1 MQTIEE
7 KNKKQL
13 GLVIP
18 PPVYYS
24 LFAADKLSM
33 LCMNET
39 AMNWIHNNFIQ
50 MLFYKQYLDDPGIFG
65 DHFYRSQYMTIWPID
80 TFKMGYRG
88 ANLLLDEYP
97 VDDHFWEL
105 TPDTLIEAVIRWID
119 KDLYVYSNIDVSKLT
134 TTHYFGPTLFCH
146 SSMIIGYDKDAQMLK
161 QVDYAQNGAINILD
175 IPFQDYI
182 NAFFSP
188 DLERILKEEKK
199 KDVKYMITLHRV
211 KQNVKVELNPDTMKY
226 WLKEFMDCEQS
237 NKKMDYFIELGE
249 TFGGFDV
256 YQGVLDMSDLLFE
269 VNKGNID
276 YRMYH
281 CIYEHKH
288 LMELRLQALEEKK
301 LLSPELNLSAMN
313 QKLVKLAE
321 SMRFTVLKN
330 NLAPRKE
337 NLALIKENMSKLV
350 ALETEMMNLLY
361 NNL

>member
-1 MQTIEE
+1 METIVE

-39 AMNWIHNNFIQ
+39 GMNWIHNNFIQ
-50 MLFYKQYLDDPGIFG
+50 MLFYSKYLEDPGIFG

-80 TFKMGYRG
+80 TFKMGFRG

-97 VDDHFWEL
+97 VDDHFWDL
-105 TPDTLIEAVIRWID
+105 TPDSLIEAVIQWID

-134 TTHYFGPTLFCH
+134 TTHYYGPTPFCH
-146 SSMIIGYDKDAQMLK
+146 SSMIIGYDKEAQVLK

-175 IPFQDYI
+175 IPFEDYI

-211 KQNVKVELNPDTMKY
+211 KQNVKVSLNPETMKY
-226 WLKEFMDCEQS
+226 WLKEFIDCQQT

-249 TFGGFDV
+249 TLGGFDV
-256 YQGVLDMSDLLFE
+256 YQGVLDMSELLFE

-276 YRMYH
+276 YRMFH
-281 CIYEHKH
+281 CIYEHKY
-288 LMELRLQALEEKK
+288 LMDLRIQELENQK
-301 LLSPELNLSAMN
+301 LLSPDLNLRAAN
-313 QKLVKLAE
+313 QKLLKLAE
-321 SMRFTVLKN
+321 SMRFTILKN

-337 NLALIKENMSKLV
+337 NLNLIIENMAKLV
-350 ALETEMMNLLY
+350 SQEKDMMYMLY

>member
-1 MQTIEE
+1 MDTIQE

-33 LCMNET
+33 LCMNDT
-39 AMNWIHNNFIQ
+39 GMNWIHNNFIQ
-50 MLFYKQYLDDPGIFG
+50 MLFYKKYLDDPGLFG

-88 ANLLLDEYP
+88 ANLLMDEYP
-97 VDDHFWEL
+97 VDDHFWDL
-105 TPDTLIEAVIRWID
+105 TPDTLIDAVIQWID

-134 TTHYFGPTLFCH
+134 TTHYFGPTPFCH
-146 SSMIIGYDKDAQMLK
+146 SSMIIGYDKEEKVLK

-175 IPFQDYI
+175 VPFQDYI

-188 DLERILKEEKK
+188 DLERILKEEKG

-211 KQNVKVELNPDTMKY
+211 KQNVKVELNPGTMKY
-226 WLKEFMDCEQS
+226 WIKEFIDCQQS
-237 NKKMDYFIELGE
+237 NKKMDYFIELGD
-249 TFGGFDV
+249 TLGGFDV
-256 YQGVLDMSDLLFE
+256 YQGVLAMSDLLFE

-276 YRMYH
+276 YRMFH

-288 LMELRLQALEEKK
+288 LMDLRIQELEQKK
-301 LLSPELNLSAMN
+301 LLSKELNLSTLN
-313 QKLVKLAE
+313 HKLVKITE

-330 NLAPRKE
+330 NIAPKKE
-337 NLALIKENMSKLV
+337 NLSLIKENMAKLISIE
-350 ALETEMMNLLY
+350 ADTMNLLY
-361 NNL
+361 SNL